1 MTEFNIDQI
10 ASEIDSGSFDAG
22 SAGTPDPAP
31 GGSQNPA
38 GGFDPNS
45 VLTYKARGKE
55 IQEPLSL
62 VLQRASMGYDYAT
75 LMQQFKQQQ
84 SEFQAQQQQMKALE
98 EKWKPYEDYATS
110 NPQWADHVRQSWE
123 SRFSFGQ
130 ANPNQNLGFQ
140 NPAEQIQNQ
149 NLPPEVAAELT
160 KMKIFISQY
169 EQEKQL
175 RVQAEQDA
183 QLSSEI
189 NSVMSEYP
197 EYDLHATD
205 PTTGENL
212 EQQILRHAQTYGIG
226 SFRAAFRDMMFD
238 KLLARGQTQA
248 KETVAKQMQQQ
259 VKAGVLAQSST
270 PLLQRDMSNVNMKG
284 HSYHSLMDMAAKEL
298 GF

>member
-1 MTEFNIDQI
+1 MVEFNIDQI
-10 ASEIDSGSFDAG
+10 AGEIDSGSFDLGGEGTPSPVPGAPQNQG
-22 SAGTPDPAP
+22 SA
-31 GGSQNPA
+31 
-38 GGFDPNS
+38 FDPNA

-55 IQEPLSL
+55 IQEPLSM

-84 SEFQAQQQQMKALE
+84 SEFQAQQQQLKSLE
-98 EKWKPYEDYATS
+98 EKWKPYEDYANS

-130 ANPNQNLGFQ
+130 ANPNENAGFQ
-140 NPAEQIQNQ
+140 NPAEQVQNPS
-149 NLPPEVAAELT
+149 LPPEVAAELS
-160 KMKIFISQY
+160 KMKSFISQY
-169 EQEKQL
+169 EQEKQMAM
-175 RVQAEQDA
+175 QAEQDA
-183 QLSSEI
+183 QLASEI

-205 PTTGENL
+205 PQTGENL

-259 VKAGVLAQSST
+259 VKNGVLAQSNT
-270 PLLQRDMSNVNMKG
+270 PLLQRDMSGVNMKG